1 MMKRMIFCLLTSVVL
16 TGIIPVRSYSS
27 VKYSEGLKMAGNKL
41 SLSTPKITV
50 VVGGLNMWIPDTWQ
64 ISNNSGKLVALSP
77 ENTACTLMKTI
88 DLNALDPNLPD
99 FASLG
104 EKFIQEFQTTQKL
117 TLMKPI
123 KLPLTFWASTDV
135 PFDWKKLAAGT
146 DVPFDWKSFSFGVG
160 SPGISQSE
168 QSQIKLITIEGV
180 GKLNTTERWTS
191 ITLIGLPNGRV
202 LLLFSVSGLEKAVVD
217 ANKQVFD
224 KILRSLK
231 PE

>member
-1 MMKRMIFCLLTSVVL
+1 
-16 TGIIPVRSYSS
+16 
-27 VKYSEGLKMAGNKL
+27 
-41 SLSTPKITV
+41 
-50 VVGGLNMWIPDTWQ
+50 
-64 ISNNSGKLVALSP
+64 
-77 ENTACTLMKTI
+77 MKTI

-117 TLMKPI
+117 TLMKPF